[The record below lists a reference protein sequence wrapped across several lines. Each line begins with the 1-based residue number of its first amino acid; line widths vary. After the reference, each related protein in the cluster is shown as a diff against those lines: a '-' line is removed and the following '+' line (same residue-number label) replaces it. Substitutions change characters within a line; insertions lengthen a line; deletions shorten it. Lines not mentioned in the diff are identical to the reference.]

1 MSSATHHPEDR
12 NAAFT
17 GLIVGVVALFVL
29 CFGIVKMTNA
39 KFASHEKPAAEAA
52 K

>member
-12 NAAFT
+12 GAAFT
-17 GLIVGVVALFVL
+17 GLIVGAVALFAIT
-29 CFGIVKMTNA
+29 FAIVKLTNA
-39 KFASHEKPAAEAA
+39 KFASHEKPAAEAS